1 MSITFIIL
9 VMDPELYRQ
18 LGATLLSNKARANID
33 THAFDI
39 DLFDDA

>member
-18 LGATLLSNKARANID
+18 LGATLLSNKARTNID